1 MALTPEL
8 PLGRHPSHCLL
19 GEGAGTDL
27 SRRRGGISLTIRH
40 HLPVTGVGGGG
51 GILWDSGLLPGVVFA
66 L

>member
-1 MALTPEL
+1 MALTPEP
-8 PLGRHPSHCLL
+8 PLERHSSHCLL

-27 SRRRGGISLTIRH
+27 SGRRGGISLTIRH
-40 HLPVTGVGGGG
+40 HLPVTRRGVG